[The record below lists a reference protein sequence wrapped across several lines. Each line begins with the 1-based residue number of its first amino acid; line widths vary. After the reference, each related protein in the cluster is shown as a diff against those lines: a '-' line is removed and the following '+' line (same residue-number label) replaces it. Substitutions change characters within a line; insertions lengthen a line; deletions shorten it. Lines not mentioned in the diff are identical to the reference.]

1 MPQNNKRPNPPK
13 GTNMT
18 TSPRFWNW
26 MAKRYSRQPIAN
38 EEAYRHKIDVTQ
50 NHLSSEMKVLEFGC
64 GTGSTALI
72 HAPLVGHIDAI
83 DFSEKMIVIA
93 KEKAK
98 TQGIGNVTFRTATIE
113 AWQAEDQ
120 SYDVILGLS
129 ILHLLEDKEA
139 VLAKVHQLLKPG
151 GIFVSSTVCMAEM
164 KGVWKWILP
173 LGNAIGILP
182 LVRTFSADE
191 LMESMQKT
199 GFTVESNWQPK
210 PDSRAFIVAKAAV
223 S

>member
-1 MPQNNKRPNPPK
+1 
-13 GTNMT
+13 MT

-26 MAKRYSRQPIAN
+26 MAKRYSRQPIAD
-38 EEAYRHKIDVTQ
+38 EKAYRHKLDVTQ
-50 NHLSSEMKVLEFGC
+50 NLLRCDMKVLEFGC

-72 HAPLVGHIDAI
+72 HAPLVAHIDAI
-83 DFSEKMIVIA
+83 DFSDKMIAIA

-98 TQGIGNVTFRTATIE
+98 TQGIGNVTFQTATIE
-113 AWQAEDQ
+113 GWKAEDH
-120 SYDVILGLS
+120 SYDAILGLS

-139 VLAKVHQLLKPG
+139 VLAKVHRLLKPD
-151 GIFVSSTVCMAEM
+151 GIFVSSTVCMAEV

-173 LGNAIGILP
+173 VGNSLGILP
-182 LVRTFSADE
+182 LVQTFSADD

-199 GFTVESNWQPK
+199 GFSIESNWRPK
-210 PDSRAFIVAKAAV
+210 PDSSAFIVARAAA